1 MRQLQSLKRNR
12 RSQKIN
18 MSFVILGLL
27 SVIFLQACTN
37 IEPWERNYMAE
48 SHMLLDPYPLD
59 SILSDHIYFSR
70 EGTSGG
76 YGLGGGGC
84 GCN

>member
-1 MRQLQSLKRNR
+1 MTQFYSLR
-12 RSQKIN
+12 RKLKI
-18 MSFVILGLL
+18 LPKTGLML
-27 SVIFLQACTN
+27 FSLIGIFSLQACTN
-37 IEPWERNYMAE
+37 VEPWERNYMAE

-59 SILSDHIYFSR
+59 LTLSDHIYFSR